1 MSLPLEGITVLD
13 LTKVLAGP
21 FCCLQLADFGATV
34 IKIEPPGQGDDARQ
48 IGPLVKGESTY
59 FISVNRN
66 KKSVT
71 LNLKNSRGVEIFK
84 DLVKKADVLVENF
97 RPGTMDKMGLGYAE
111 IARVNPRIIYAS
123 GSGFGQTG
131 PYSRKPAYDAIVQ
144 SLGGIMSVTGHPESG
159 PTRVGVSIG
168 DLSAGLYLAQ
178 GILLALFSREKTGL
192 GQQVDVAMLDCQV
205 ALLENH
211 ISRHMVAGQIPG
223 PIGNR
228 HASIAPFGSFATFD
242 GLITIAAGNNKL
254 WAKLC
259 EVLGKP
265 HLADDPRFANNVD
278 RAANYDEMEREM
290 VKALKTKT
298 SAQWA
303 DILDGAGIPC
313 APIQTVDQVVRH
325 PQVLAREMIVD
336 QAHPVLGR
344 VQVAGVPIKMS
355 GTPGRIHSPAPLL
368 GQHTGEVLKELMGF
382 DDLMIESLK
391 KDGVI

>member
-1 MSLPLEGITVLD
+1 MSLPLQGITVLD

-34 IKIEPPGQGDDARQ
+34 IKIEPPGQGDDARH

-97 RPGTMDKMGLGYAE
+97 RPGTMDKMGLGYTE
-111 IARVNPRIIYAS
+111 ISRINPRLIYAS

-131 PYSRKPAYDAIVQ
+131 PHSRKPAYDAIVQ

-168 DLSAGLYLAQ
+168 DLAAGLYLAQ
-178 GILLALFSREKTGL
+178 GILLALLSREKTGL

-211 ISRHMVAGQIPG
+211 ISRHLVAGQTPG

-228 HASIAPFGSFATFD
+228 HASIAPFGSFATSD

-254 WAKLC
+254 WAQLC
-259 EVLGKP
+259 EVLGRP
-265 HLADDPRFANNVD
+265 GLAADPRFADNVD
-278 RAANYDEMEREM
+278 RVAHHEEMEREM
-290 VKALKTKT
+290 VEALKVKT

-303 DILDGAGIPC
+303 EILDGAGIPC
-313 APIQTVDQVVRH
+313 APIQTVDQVVSH

-336 QAHPVLGR
+336 QVHPVLGS
-344 VQVAGVPIKMS
+344 VQVAGIPVKMS
-355 GTPGRIHSPAPLL
+355 GTPGSIQSSAPLL
-368 GQHTGEVLKELMGF
+368 GQHTIEVLKEFMGF
-382 DDLMIESLK
+382 NDLTIESLK